1 VPSTLSLLMPL
12 PSSPAATTMPPAPIA
27 TDEAVLLAACKA
39 DIAVLN
45 HATSLRD
52 VIAQVESGD
61 VAHIRQLYGPCK
73 GRPAISLWQTVKCT
87 ICRRERLYSQLQ
99 DEFCGD
105 KDRFFVFFMIPKPEV
120 NDKSSKRKGK
130 RSAPVEQLRPLR
142 KVDEAISRRD
152 KDLAEVMTSEEYSD
166 EGSFSSAKWEARW
179 PGMNRWEIWR
189 ALGKERY

>member
-1 VPSTLSLLMPL
+1 MTPS
-12 PSSPAATTMPPAPIA
+12 APVA
-27 TDEAVLLAACKA
+27 FDEAVLLVACKA

-52 VIAQVESGD
+52 VIAQVEAGD
-61 VAHIRQLYGPCK
+61 VAHIRQLYGPRK

-99 DEFCGD
+99 NEFCGD
-105 KDRFFVFFMIPKPEV
+105 KDRFFVFFMIPVNEKP
-120 NDKSSKRKGK
+120 SKRKGK

-179 PGMNRWEIWR
+179 PGMNHWEIWR